1 MSPPCQPY
9 TRQHPA
15 TENDP
20 RSNALLHLIK
30 SITKLKK
37 PPRYLALEN
46 VIGFEESPACK
57 TLLDTLEGIGY
68 NFRQFALSPT
78 QFGVPNERPRYYLLA
93 VLHGEFPTAQ
103 PATSL
108 PLVIGQS
115 RNVCSGL
122 PEPKEN
128 SVGISSDETPT
139 SIHSNP
145 ATAVGS
151 NMDTLTESTLSE
163 ESSTILNVRTVRA
176 SIPGLSPTPP
186 RPLKSYLADSLP
198 LADIERLLVTA
209 KSLEKN
215 ASWCLDIVTPNDT
228 HTSCFTKSY
237 SKYFKG
243 TGSVLLIPDP
253 YPLIDQKEATIS
265 IESSP
270 SSSSSSS
277 SSTMQ
282 ESGNDVAVASI
293 SNNAQTVATAASVG
307 GAGAEGVS
315 QADTSNILVRSDLAA
330 NGAASSDF
338 RESPETRTF
347 DINWKDKLNGNKL
360 RFFSPDEL
368 LRLFGFLP
376 LKNTRNNLKR
386 STADF
391 EENSEVPKECSADDI
406 IQLSKSSFFP
416 ENIANVNCYQMIGNS
431 LSVTVVSHLLHHML
445 SCTFTKSTS

>member
-30 SITKLKK
+30 SITKLKN

-57 TLLDTLEGIGY
+57 TLLDTLEGMGY

-93 VLHGEFPTAQ
+93 VLHGEFSISGPDK
-103 PATSL
+103 SL
-108 PLVIGQS
+108 SSVTGQL
-115 RNVCSGL
+115 RNSCSGQ
-122 PEPKEN
+122 PESVTT
-128 SVGISSDETPT
+128 SVGIISDETST
-139 SIHSNP
+139 SIHSS
-145 ATAVGS
+145 TVIAVDGS
-151 NMDTLTESTLSE
+151 MDTLSGSAPSE
-163 ESSTILNVRTVRA
+163 ESSILNVRTVRA
-176 SIPGLSPTPP
+176 SIPGLSSTPP

-198 LADIERLLVTA
+198 LADIERLLVPA

-253 YPLIDQKEATIS
+253 YPVIDQKGATVS
-265 IESSP
+265 IESSF
-270 SSSSSSS
+270 SSSSSM
-277 SSTMQ
+277 MQ
-282 ESGNDVAVASI
+282 ESNSDAAVNDI
-293 SNNAQTVATAASVG
+293 SNNAQPAVAVAAAVG
-307 GAGAEGVS
+307 AAGADGVS
-315 QADTSNILVRSDLAA
+315 QADTSTFFVRSDLAA

-347 DINWKDKLNGNKL
+347 DLNWKDKLNGNKL

-376 LKNTRNNLKR
+376 FRNTRNNLKR
-386 STADF
+386 SIADF
-391 EENSEVPKECSADDI
+391 EENSDVPKECSVDNVV
-406 IQLSKSSFFP
+406 QLSKSSFFP

-445 SCTFTKSTS
+445 SCTFTKATS